1 MMKKLLFGGLV
12 VAVVAAT
19 PSLLAAGGDAKAGK
33 AVYDKKCALCHG
45 KEGEGKDAIAK
56 MMKVEMPHL
65 GSKEVQA
72 KSDADL
78 EKIIAEGSGKMKPVK
93 GLSDADKSNVIAFV
107 RSLAK
112 K

>member
-1 MMKKLLFGGLV
+1 MKKLVLVGLV
-12 VAVVAAT
+12 VAVAAAT
-19 PSLLAAGGDAKAGK
+19 PSLLAAGGDAEAGK
-33 AVYDKKCALCHG
+33 AVFSKKCALCHG
-45 KEGEGKDAIAK
+45 KEGEGKDSIAK

-78 EKIIAEGSGKMKPVK
+78 QKIIDEGTGKMKPVK

-107 RSLAK
+107 RSLATK
-112 K
+112 